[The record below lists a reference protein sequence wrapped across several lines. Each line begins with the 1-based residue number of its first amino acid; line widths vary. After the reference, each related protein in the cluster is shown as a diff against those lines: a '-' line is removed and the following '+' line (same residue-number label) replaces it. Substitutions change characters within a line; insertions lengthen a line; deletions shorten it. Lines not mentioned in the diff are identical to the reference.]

1 MKFYLKSI
9 LHSENLHLAWQIHRR
24 WIKSFFPTEVELAL
38 LKIWQLKYETGQHKK
53 DSKKEEEQNKES
65 ETGSF
70 VMEYFAADH
79 QTRS

>member
-24 WIKSFFPTEVELAL
+24 WIKSFFPTEVELSL

-53 DSKKEEEQNKES
+53 DS
-65 ETGSF
+65 
-70 VMEYFAADH
+70 
-79 QTRS
+79 